1 MALSLATV
9 ALAALLAFAVAG
21 CGGLDA
27 EHSLTIEID
36 TTDLGAAREG
46 VQRFEVVTGWL
57 GRDQRVPL
65 RDDGVAP
72 DRVSGDRRFTGQIA
86 GGAVQLLRL
95 RLSVFR
101 SGAADTVIGDRMVR
115 LVEPQMRL
123 YYSASPAEGRG
134 GMTLE
139 RVPGP
144 GGASGQARAE
154 LLRWGLGVGWI
165 GLCGLWLRALVRR
178 AGTMASDGSA

>member
-1 MALSLATV
+1 MALSRPGWAAV
-9 ALAALLAFAVAG
+9 ALLALAGAG
-21 CGGLDA
+21 CGGLDPA
-27 EHSLTIEID
+27 HSLTIEVD

-46 VQRFEVVTGWL
+46 VQRFEVLTGWL

-65 RDDGVAP
+65 RDDGAAP
-72 DRVSGDRRFTGQIA
+72 DEVAGDGRFTGQIA
-86 GGAVQLLRL
+86 GDTVQLLRL

-101 SGAADTVIGDRMVR
+101 RGSADTVIGDRMVR

-123 YYSASPAEGRG
+123 FYSASPAEGRG

-154 LLRWGLGVGWI
+154 LLRWGLGVGWF

-178 AGTMASDGSA
+178 AGTLAWDGPT